1 MHAYGLCKSSHIH
14 GPFNYVYVGF
24 ESHTHVRL
32 NACTHTYKP
41 GPIQLILV
49 GQIPQH
55 PNCTTQEYDQV
66 AILSSLVVPT
76 HWQSM
81 ERDGATTL
89 HSKISHTSINIAV
102 PLLGSAPPNTHA
114 SLWLPSNT
122 SLSGSM
128 LP

>member
-1 MHAYGLCKSSHIH
+1 MHAYGLCKSNHIYV
-14 GPFNYVYVGF
+14 PFNYVGF
-24 ESHTHVRL
+24 ESHTHVRF
-32 NACTHTYKP
+32 NTCTHTYKP

-49 GQIPQH
+49 GQTPRH
-55 PNCTTQEYDQV
+55 PNCTVQEYDQD

-76 HWQSM
+76 HWQST
-81 ERDGATTL
+81 ERDGGTTL